1 MPAHASCHEDRV
13 VFMVCMSC
21 AQRAR
26 TVGSSILLIESRH
39 NRPLTTLGEGKGART
54 AMSFLRPRV
63 SRPRGRGWGLAASA
77 TFAARRDFEL
87 LKLLSTADPSVIAV
101 ARQLGAS
108 LDVSSAEH
116 VPAGKGA
123 AKRAAPTRGS
133 DVGAAS
139 SSTKPRRRRKR
150 VVSEVQR
157 AKKDANFQAK
167 LAPS

>member
-1 MPAHASCHEDRV
+1 
-13 VFMVCMSC
+13 
-21 AQRAR
+21 
-26 TVGSSILLIESRH
+26 
-39 NRPLTTLGEGKGART
+39 
-54 AMSFLRPRV
+54 MSFLRPRV

-77 TFAARRDFEL
+77 TFAARRDFEM
-87 LKLLSTADPSVIAV
+87 LKLLSTADPSVVAV

-116 VPAGKGA
+116 CSAGNGA

-139 SSTKPRRRRKR
+139 SSTAKPRRRRKL

-157 AKKDANFQAK
+157 AKKDANFQASPTRTR
-167 LAPS
+167 LPYIAMRISSVCICVARVVSCALWGVSI